1 MRLLA
6 WLRPWEINRTTKKHR
21 NPSPARPSR
30 AGETIAIDVIQKG
43 NSVAIEGDK
52 LVVHF
57 SVEGMDLPPDI
68 DPSFAV
74 WALLAPAM
82 EGGFNFHFNRPIDP
96 VVAANAQRL
105 TRIWEMWVPSRY
117 RSIKVS
123 GEGEWSRKPR
133 DRLPRVQLYS
143 GGCDST
149 YAILRGRDPVKRGY
163 VATIYGLDYARDKGD
178 SDAFAKL
185 LAKTEPLLEALNYQ
199 RIIIRTDASRLP
211 QRLTHAFT
219 LASCLFLLSDLF
231 AEGLLAADLTP
242 PQDAVAFPWGSNH
255 ITNPYLA
262 GSDFA
267 VRTIGAE
274 IGRTA
279 KLAAIAATQ
288 YLPFLAC
295 CRQRDSAPV
304 NCGVCWKCVQTKA
317 MLLAATGSIPDIFR
331 NGTLDECLMQ
341 NFKPDKYRAELFDL
355 YGYAKDRG
363 VVDVVPGL
371 ERLVEQSRVT
381 LLAAKAA
388 GKKRGA
394 VETEGGQLNDDD

>member
-1 MRLLA
+1 MGLLA
-6 WLRPWEINRTTKKHR
+6 WLRPRESDKTAKKHR
-21 NPSPARPSR
+21 DRTPARPSR
-30 AGETIAIDVIQKG
+30 AGETIAIDVIQDG
-43 NSVAIEGDK
+43 NNLAIEGDEI
-52 LVVHF
+52 VVHF
-57 SVEGMDLPPDI
+57 SVERMDLPLEI

-74 WALLAPAM
+74 WALLAFAM
-82 EGGFNFHFNRPIDP
+82 EGGFNLHIKRPIDP
-96 VVAANAQRL
+96 VVAANAERL

-133 DRLPRVQLYS
+133 DRLPHVQLYS

-149 YAILRGRDPVKRGY
+149 YAILKGRDPVKRGY
-163 VATIYGLDYARDKGD
+163 VATIYGLDYGRDKGD

-199 RIIIRTDASRLP
+199 RIIIQTDASRPP
-211 QRLTHAFT
+211 QRLTHVFT
-219 LASCLFLLSDLF
+219 LASSLFLLSDLF
-231 AEGLLAADLTP
+231 VEGLLAADLTP
-242 PQDAVAFPWGSNH
+242 PQDALAFPWGSNH

-267 VRTIGAE
+267 VRTSGTE

-279 KLAAIAATQ
+279 KLAAIASTQ

-295 CRQRDSAPV
+295 CRQSDSAPV

-331 NGTLDECLMQ
+331 NRALDERVMQ

-371 ERLVEQSRVT
+371 KRLVEQSRVT
-381 LLAAKAA
+381 SLAVKAT

-394 VETEGGQLNDDD
+394 VEKEGKPLRDDD